1 MNTWYDEYLCE
12 ENIVKVGV
20 QFITIT
26 RGADTISFKYN
37 KCSLKDSKDIDID
50 IDVYLR
56 DRGRNYR
63 VNLFIGSEEQDHSIP
78 AVCKGFE
85 YNDEGYPVWYFTT
98 HDGIEIAI
106 ESTSSNYDYLSPGAI
121 LYLEFKY

>member
-50 IDVYLR
+50 AYLR
-56 DRGRNYR
+56 DRGRNYK
-63 VNLFIGSEEQDHSIP
+63 VN
-78 AVCKGFE
+78 
-85 YNDEGYPVWYFTT
+85 
-98 HDGIEIAI
+98 
-106 ESTSSNYDYLSPGAI
+106 
-121 LYLEFKY
+121 

>member
-1 MNTWYDEYLCE
+1 MNRKIYELL
-12 ENIVKVGV
+12 NS
-20 QFITIT
+20 TIN
-26 RGADTISFKYN
+26 GGILQSSFF
-37 KCSLKDSKDIDID
+37 
-50 IDVYLR
+50 
-56 DRGRNYR
+56 

-85 YNDEGYPVWYFTT
+85 DNDEGYPVWYFTT